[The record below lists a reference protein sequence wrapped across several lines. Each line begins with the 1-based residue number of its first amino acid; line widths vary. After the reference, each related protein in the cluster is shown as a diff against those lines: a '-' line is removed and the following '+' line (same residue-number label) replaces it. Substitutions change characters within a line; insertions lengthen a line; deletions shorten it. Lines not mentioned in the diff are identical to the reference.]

1 MQVSA
6 TTGLSTLT
14 LNNNLSV
21 PSSGTSANGFQ
32 ALLNG
37 SGASGEAASSS
48 GSDDATASGNA
59 DPVQT
64 FLNYMKETP
73 AQKLEDAWLAGHHLT
88 HKDLEKMS
96 PEERTKI
103 EKEMAADIKEKLKE
117 QTEKKSGPTVNLL
130 A

>member
-1 MQVSA
+1 MQVSGG
-6 TTGLSTLT
+6 TSLIPTLD
-14 LNNNLSV
+14 NNLSV
-21 PSSGTSANGFQ
+21 PPTGTSSGFQ
-32 ALLNG
+32 ALLNT
-37 SGASGEAASSS
+37 SGAPGQGASPS
-48 GSDDATASGNA
+48 GSDDATASGSA

-73 AQKLEDAWLAGHHLT
+73 AQKLEDAWLASHHLT

-96 PEERTKI
+96 PEERAKI

-117 QTEKKSGPTVNLL
+117 ETEKKSGTTIDLQ

>member
-1 MQVSA
+1 MQVSGM
-6 TTGLSTLT
+6 TGLSASTLA
-14 LNNNLSV
+14 NNLSA
-21 PSSGTSANGFQ
+21 PTSDSSGDFQ
-32 ALLNG
+32 KLVNTG
-37 SGASGEAASSS
+37 DPSDSS
-48 GSDDATASGNA
+48 

-73 AQKLEDAWLAGHHLT
+73 AQQLEDAWLAGHHLT

-96 PEERTKI
+96 PEERAKI

-117 QTEKKSGPTVNLL
+117 QTEKKSGTTVDLQ